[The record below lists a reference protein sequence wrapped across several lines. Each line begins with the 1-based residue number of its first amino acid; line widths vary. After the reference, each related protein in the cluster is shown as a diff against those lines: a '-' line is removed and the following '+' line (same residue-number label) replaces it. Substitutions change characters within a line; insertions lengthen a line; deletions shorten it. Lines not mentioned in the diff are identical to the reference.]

1 MNNNNNI
8 NNNNNDKSIMIC
20 IIIINNISYT
30 KKYIQALSDYELRK
44 LKPLK
49 YMNLKMDKDHP

>member
-1 MNNNNNI
+1 
-8 NNNNNDKSIMIC
+8 MIC

-30 KKYIQALSDYELRK
+30 RNIQALSDYELRK
-44 LKPLK
+44 LKPQK